1 MPGSPADEP
10 VATIFGATGFLG
22 RRIVSRALERG
33 WHIRAVSRHPDQIRT
48 VLGTDDRITP
58 LVGDVLDV
66 ASVEAALK
74 GARAAVNAVSLY
86 VEKGAY
92 TFDAVH
98 VKGAAN
104 VAQCAW
110 RLGVAR
116 LVHISGIGADPD
128 SRSAYILARGRGDEA
143 VRSAH
148 PDAVVLRS
156 AVMFGSD
163 DSLTTTVAGLVRKFP
178 VFPLFGSG
186 STALQPVWV
195 GDTAESVARL
205 LDLRVAAEVP
215 LEVAG
220 PEVMTYRQLVETIAE
235 AEGVSVHTI
244 PVPFSL
250 WQALARMGGVIP
262 EIPITR
268 YQIELM
274 QRPNVAEGRGS
285 RLHDLDIEATSLMG
299 FLRNRSHVRR

>member
-1 MPGSPADEP
+1 M
-10 VATIFGATGFLG
+10 
-22 RRIVSRALERG
+22 
-33 WHIRAVSRHPDQIRT
+33 RAVSRHSDRASD
-48 VLGTDDRITP
+48 VLGANDRITP
-58 LVGDVLDV
+58 IAGDVLDA
-66 ASVEAALK
+66 ASLEAALK
-74 GARAAVNAVSLY
+74 GAEAAVNAVSLY

-104 VAQCAW
+104 VAQGA
-110 RLGVAR
+110 RRQGVRR
-116 LVHISGIGADPD
+116 LVHISGIGADLD
-128 SRSAYILARGRGDEA
+128 AHSAYIAARGRGDEA

-163 DSLTTTVAGLVRKFP
+163 DSLTSSVAGLVRKLP

-205 LDLRVAAEVP
+205 LDRPVAAEVP

-220 PEVMTYRQLVETIAE
+220 PEVMTYRQLVETIAD

-244 PVPFSL
+244 PVPFSV
-250 WQALARMGGVIP
+250 WHALALAGNVVPGVP
-262 EIPITR
+262 VTR

-274 QRPNVAEGRGS
+274 QRPNVAHNSG
-285 RLHDLDIEATSLMG
+285 LDALGIAATPLTR
-299 FLRNRSHVRR
+299 FLRDRGRPSN